1 MNETEMF
8 SAIGKKQVEL
18 DNLNA
23 EYDRLLA
30 VLAQVALTQI
40 SIDRVTVDLAART
53 WTVQSIAEPAVRP
66 EAETVQ

>member
-30 VLAQVALTQI
+30 VLAQVALAQI